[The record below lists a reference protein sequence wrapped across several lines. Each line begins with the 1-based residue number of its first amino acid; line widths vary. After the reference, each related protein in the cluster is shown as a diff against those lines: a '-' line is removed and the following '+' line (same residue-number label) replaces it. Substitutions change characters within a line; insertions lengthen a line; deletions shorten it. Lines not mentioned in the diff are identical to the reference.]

1 MTIEIRKAAD
11 RGETQIGWLDSRHCF
26 SFGSYVDQTNTGHGL
41 LGVSNDDRVAPATG
55 FGTHGHSDMEIITWV
70 LSGEV
75 EHSDTLGNHGII
87 SPGLAQRMTAG
98 RWIRQSE
105 PNPSP
110 DVEAHFV
117 QMWVPPDIVGLEPG
131 YEQQDV
137 TELLNA
143 GGLVAI
149 AGGTGSGAVI
159 HINQRDAVMSVGR
172 LKPGE
177 TVSLPVAVHV
187 HVFVALGA
195 GELNG
200 HNALEQ
206 GDAVRLTD
214 EVAQAVTAGSEG
226 AELIVWATA

>member
-1 MTIEIRKAAD
+1 
-11 RGETQIGWLDSRHCF
+11 
-26 SFGSYVDQTNTGHGL
+26 
-41 LGVSNDDRVAPATG
+41 
-55 FGTHGHSDMEIITWV
+55 MEIITWV

-87 SPGLAQRMTAG
+87 GPGLAQRMTAG
-98 RWIRQSE
+98 RGIRHSE
-105 PNPSP
+105 QNPSP

-117 QMWVPPDIVGLEPG
+117 QMWVPPDTVGLEPG

-159 HINQRDAVMSVGR
+159 HINQRDAVMYAGR
-172 LKPGE
+172 LKAGE
-177 TVSLPVAVHV
+177 AVSLPVALHV
-187 HVFVALGA
+187 HVFVALGSA
-195 GELNG
+195 ELNG
-200 HNALEQ
+200 HKALEQ
-206 GDAVRLTD
+206 GAAVRLTN
-214 EVAQAVTAGSEG
+214 EGSQAITAGPEG